1 MSLNLE
7 ETDKILKDLEL
18 NNGMSL
24 EKISVVFDVDFV
36 DTDFLEV
43 DFGAKLKLEDVQKQ
57 PNVKIPNVKDSEF
70 LTLVML
76 DPDVPNRQNPTAK
89 VRIFFWSHVM
99 MNI

>member
-18 NNGMSL
+18 NNGISL

-76 DPDVPNRQNPTAK
+76 DLDAPNKQNPTAK
-89 VRIFFWSHVM
+89 VRKFFCLM
-99 MNI
+99 